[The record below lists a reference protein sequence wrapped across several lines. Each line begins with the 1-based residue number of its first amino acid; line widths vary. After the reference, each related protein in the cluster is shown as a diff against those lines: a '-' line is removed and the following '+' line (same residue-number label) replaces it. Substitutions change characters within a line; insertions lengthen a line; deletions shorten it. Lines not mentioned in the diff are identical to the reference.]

1 MNVKAVKNEFHIP
14 RNMSKPSIIHIIL
27 LNRTFRILL
36 ALGIFCML
44 VPLLDYLYFYY
55 TDVAE
60 FKIDDSGICSHP
72 YSYQIP
78 CGNDENITELECKA
92 SACCFSSNTGCYHFL
107 PSKYQLKLKSERPW
121 SIDEVFVPT
130 KEVSPLKTVMYES
143 MKLDIVEE
151 SDEVLSIMLWNP
163 SLMSYNVTKSLK
175 SFKNNSNYSW
185 KVFSPELFIEVKRK
199 INNETIFSTTRGA
212 LIVSENYFEWSVF
225 LGSNDLQLMGF
236 DTTDLKE
243 GHRIL
248 INNVHSSVIPYVV
261 AYDTKTKHY
270 HGLHFESIDS
280 PTEIQILK
288 SNTIIIKQ
296 YYSASFRMKLFTGPA
311 YADVYKQIKSFVKKS
326 YYPDDFWSFGVHY
339 CHTNLQYNEASTKI
353 ELSQLLINSK
363 IIPFDS
369 HCIDSELT
377 ALLMSQNNTDIISNI
392 YRDEIEELKQK
403 NKKILIHMSLNAI
416 EVITNDETEQQQR
429 HEAFK
434 SDELFLKDVDGT
446 TNFIGLYGE
455 NKKVLYLDYITKSSK
470 IAEIL
475 MSQKQQHQ
483 FDVFKL
489 SNGIFLFKNF
499 PFYNTVNKKPPSIDD
514 FTFKPKN
521 FETEIENLIPLNV
534 KLENGEPLIHQLNN
548 YGREQIEVFQQTL
561 NDDGKKFCI
570 ADSYR
575 ETSNEWCGM
584 LMRVKKASWTNF
596 QSTINKSV
604 FYSLIG
610 MSFYGA
616 EVCGSGGW
624 GHGSNIDDDNNNI
637 DNIAEE
643 LCIRWYQFATFMPL
657 FYVNSDRVPTKFT
670 KYAQRIMV
678 LAIRTRYALL
688 NYMRTCML
696 MEIPLLRPLRYVYPE
711 ILIDDDN
718 ADEIELISNHQL
730 MFGDSLMIAPVMEPL
745 TVQVNLY
752 FPEKYYEMWSGLE
765 MPQNSTHFS
774 IVMHDIPIFIRAGH
788 IIALNLAHESVSA
801 QEARLQPYL
810 LIVALSCT
818 ENFTC
823 YARGKQ
829 SIVDGVELKFEASET
844 HLNITVITDENPSER
859 RNEICGPEPFASSEF
874 RFAKIYGL
882 GDFKEMYRNDYL
894 SLDLNICDA
903 DWKEIFSISI

>member
-1 MNVKAVKNEFHIP
+1 M
-14 RNMSKPSIIHIIL
+14 
-27 LNRTFRILL
+27 
-36 ALGIFCML
+36 
-44 VPLLDYLYFYY
+44 YF
-55 TDVAE
+55 
-60 FKIDDSGICSHP
+60 
-72 YSYQIP
+72 
-78 CGNDENITELECKA
+78 
-92 SACCFSSNTGCYHFL
+92 
-107 PSKYQLKLKSERPW
+107 
-121 SIDEVFVPT
+121 
-130 KEVSPLKTVMYES
+130 
-143 MKLDIVEE
+143 
-151 SDEVLSIMLWNP
+151 
-163 SLMSYNVTKSLK
+163 
-175 SFKNNSNYSW
+175 
-185 KVFSPELFIEVKRK
+185 
-199 INNETIFSTTRGA
+199 
-212 LIVSENYFEWSVF
+212 
-225 LGSNDLQLMGF
+225 
-236 DTTDLKE
+236 
-243 GHRIL
+243 
-248 INNVHSSVIPYVV
+248 
-261 AYDTKTKHY
+261 
-270 HGLHFESIDS
+270 
-280 PTEIQILK
+280 
-288 SNTIIIKQ
+288 
-296 YYSASFRMKLFTGPA
+296 
-311 YADVYKQIKSFVKKS
+311 
-326 YYPDDFWSFGVHY
+326 PDDFWSFGVHY
-339 CHTNLQYNEASTKI
+339 CHTNLKYNEASTKI

-392 YRDEIEELKQK
+392 YRDEIEELRKK
-403 NKKILIHMSLNAI
+403 NKKLLIHMSLNAI
-416 EVITNDETEQQQR
+416 EVITDDETQKQQQQR

-434 SDELFLKDVDGT
+434 SDELFLKDVDGK

-455 NKKVLYLDYITKSSK
+455 NGKVSYLDYITKSSK
-470 IAEIL
+470 IAEL
-475 MSQKQQHQ
+475 LVSQKQQHHFEQ
-483 FDVFKL
+483 FFNL
-489 SNGIFLFKNF
+489 ANGIFLYKNF
-499 PFYNTVNKKPPSIDD
+499 PFYNTVNKTLSNHLDDD
-514 FTFKPKN
+514 FAFKPKN
-521 FETEIENLIPLNV
+521 IETEIENLIPLNV
-534 KLENGEPLIHQLNN
+534 KLTNGEPLIHQLNN

-624 GHGSNIDDDNNNI
+624 GHGSNIDDNNI
-637 DNIAEE
+637 DNNAEE
-643 LCIRWYQFATFMPL
+643 LCIRWYQFAIFMPL

-678 LAIRTRYALL
+678 HAIRTRYALL

-711 ILIDDDN
+711 ILNDD
-718 ADEIELISNHQL
+718 AIEIELISNHQL

-745 TVQVNLY
+745 TAQVNLY
-752 FPEKYYEMWSGLE
+752 FPEKYFEMWSGLE

-801 QEARLQPYL
+801 EEARLQPYL

-829 SIVDGVELKFEASET
+829 RIVGGGGGSIVDGVEIKFEASET
-844 HLNITVITDENPSER
+844 HLNITIITDENPSER

-903 DWKEIFSISI
+903 DWNEIFSISI